1 MTSPT
6 ITGTVA
12 GQTTASEAPVTPFSA
27 VTVTDPNDGGT
38 ETDTLSI
45 MLSGGGTL
53 TDGAGFAG
61 TSSLTGSNGSYTLT
75 GTAAAITTELRAL
88 SFTPVN
94 GVPNSSVTTTFT
106 LSDAS
111 GAGTTSASN
120 SVTTVIDHDPA
131 VAPTITGTLAGQTTV
146 SEAPVT
152 PFSHVTITDANN
164 GGTDTDTLS
173 ITFSGGGALS
183 GTGLS
188 GSNGSYTLTGTV
200 AA

>member
-38 ETDTLSI
+38 DTDTLSI

-61 TSSLTGSNGSYTLT
+61 TSSLSGSNGSYTLT
-75 GTAAAITTELRAL
+75 GTAADITTELDAL

-94 GVPNSSVTTTFT
+94 GVPNTQVTTTFT
-106 LSDAS
+106 LFDQGDA
-111 GAGTTSASN
+111 TDNVLASFN
-120 SVTTVIDHDPA
+120 Y
-131 VAPTITGTLAGQTTV
+131 
-146 SEAPVT
+146 
-152 PFSHVTITDANN
+152 TDD
-164 GGTDTDTLS
+164 G
-173 ITFSGGGALS
+173 
-183 GTGLS
+183 
-188 GSNGSYTLTGTV
+188 
-200 AA
+200 